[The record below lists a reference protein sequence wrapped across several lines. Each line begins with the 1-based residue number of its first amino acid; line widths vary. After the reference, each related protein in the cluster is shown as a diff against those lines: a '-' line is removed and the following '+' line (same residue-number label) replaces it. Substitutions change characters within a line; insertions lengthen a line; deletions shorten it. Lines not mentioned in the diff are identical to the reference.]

1 MVAYGVHA
9 ISDDNDEDFEA
20 EPKKKPKIC
29 VGGAIKRK
37 RRRHGKPK
45 VCKAETETATAKR
58 QKEVEEVKAYQ
69 EKLEER
75 VSSLEATLLM
85 ARSAWQRGVEMK
97 ERERASVRGKVSQFE
112 KTNEGVVEKFLQVNV
127 QQHLSARVETG
138 RRRSPTSIPHN
149 DAGIKRI
156 KNASPGDEK
165 ESELEDLLL
174 NFEPGEIEEDILEM
188 ADEDVSKLLDEENTF
203 P

>member
-85 ARSAWQRGVEMK
+85 ASAWQRGVELK

-156 KNASPGDEK
+156 KNGSRGDEK

-188 ADEDVSKLLDEENTF
+188 ADEDVSKLLDEDNTF
-203 P
+203 S

>member
-37 RRRHGKPK
+37 RRRRRKPK
-45 VCKAETETATAKR
+45 FCKADAETATAKR

-85 ARSAWQRGVEMK
+85 ASAWQRGVELK
-97 ERERASVRGKVSQFE
+97 ERERASVQGKVSQLE
-112 KTNEGVVEKFLQVNV
+112 KTNEGVVEKLLQVNV
-127 QQHLSARVETG
+127 QQHLRARVETG
-138 RRRSPTSIPHN
+138 RRSPTSIPHN

-156 KNASPGDEK
+156 KNGSSGDEK

-188 ADEDVSKLLDEENTF
+188 ADEDVSKLLDEDNTF
-203 P
+203 S